1 MTWDSPGA
9 AGRNTPLLQARA
21 GAASRSIRPR
31 PDRCYYRDVNSVSP
45 NVLRSVAAA
54 VMVAVAWLGSA
65 PAGAADSAELPPT
78 VARTLAGH
86 KLSAANYSLLVQRL
100 GDGEVLVAH
109 AAEATRNPASTM
121 KLVTTYAALSL
132 LSPAYRWKTEVY
144 LQGDMEGTTLKGDLV
159 LRGTGDPWLTTENF
173 WKLLRELR
181 TRGVEHIDGDLVVD
195 NFFFDVPPEDP
206 SDFDG
211 QPFRSYNVAPDALL
225 VNFKAVRFTFRA
237 DPLADIVRVIPDPM
251 LSNLQIENRVKL
263 GSGRCGGYQRGIAF
277 NVPGGVGSDEVVLDG
292 KFPAA
297 CGEYALTR
305 SVMRPE
311 EFAFGVFESLWRE
324 LGGSIDGKVRVA
336 AAPLDQDPLFVY
348 RSPYLGE
355 IVRSINKYSNNVMT
369 RHLLLTLGAEF
380 KGEPGTAAKGI
391 EVIKEW
397 LAAQGMEFPEL
408 VLVNGAGLSRDARI
422 SAASLGV
429 LLNDAFAS
437 PYMPEFIASLPL
449 AAVDGTL
456 RRRYRDEPLAGR
468 LHMKTGR
475 LDNVAGIAG
484 YAMSRSG
491 QRYVVVSLHNDT
503 DVHRGYGVN
512 VQDAVLRWVFEQ

>member
-1 MTWDSPGA
+1 MKASGQNLSRFVAVFA
-9 AGRNTPLLQARA
+9 AAT
-21 GAASRSIRPR
+21 
-31 PDRCYYRDVNSVSP
+31 V
-45 NVLRSVAAA
+45 VAAA
-54 VMVAVAWLGSA
+54 AWLGWT
-65 PAGAADSAELPPT
+65 PARAADAAALPPT
-78 VARTLAGH
+78 VVRTLAGH
-86 KLSAANYSLLVQRL
+86 KLSEANYSLLVQRL

-109 AAEATRNPASTM
+109 EIDASRNPASTM
-121 KLVTTYAALSL
+121 KLLTTYAALSL

-144 LQGDMEGTTLKGDLV
+144 LQGEMEGSTLKGDLV
-159 LRGTGDPWLTTENF
+159 LRGTGDPFLTTENF

-181 TRGVEHIDGDLVVD
+181 ARGVERIAGDLVVD
-195 NFFFDVPPEDP
+195 NFFFDVPQEDP

-237 DPLADIVRVIPDPM
+237 DPLANIVRVIPDPM
-251 LSNLQIENRVKL
+251 LSNLEIDNRVKL
-263 GSGRCGGYQRGIAF
+263 GPGRCGGYQRGIAF
-277 NVPGGVGSDEVVLDG
+277 TVPGGVGSDEVVVDG

-305 SVMRPE
+305 SLMRPE
-311 EFAFGVFESLWRE
+311 EFAFGVFESLWSE
-324 LGGSIDGKVRVA
+324 LGGSIDGQVRVA
-336 AAPLDQDPLFVY
+336 AAPPDQDPLFVY

-391 EVIKEW
+391 EVITEW
-397 LAAQGMEFPEL
+397 LAGEGMEFPEL
-408 VLVNGAGLSRDARI
+408 VLVNGAGLSRDTRI
-422 SAASLGV
+422 SAASLGT

-449 AAVDGTL
+449 AAMDGTL

-491 QRYVVVSLHNDT
+491 QRYVVVSLHNDI
-503 DVHRGYGVN
+503 DVHRGYGEN